1 MQMQPPA
8 LPRGTITG
16 VFLRPPGAAGS
27 EIFERCAQADGVE
40 VGLGLLGLQ
49 GSQEWHRLEKSAGKL
64 SSADAADRAV
74 LMQVHAAIARVMR
87 EHPITPPP
95 LHLQCEAH
103 AQQLLQA
110 PPLRFARAINSED
123 VLPGAFGENVRVQ
136 HCAGSRWDSGSLCIG
151 ARVRREA

>member
-95 LHLQCEAH
+95 PPPPVRSARAAAAAGPAPAIRSCN
-103 AQQLLQA
+103 QQRG
-110 PPLRFARAINSED
+110 RFARG
-123 VLPGAFGENVRVQ
+123 L
-136 HCAGSRWDSGSLCIG
+136 
-151 ARVRREA
+151 RRERQGAALRGKQMGFGFAVYRCARDA